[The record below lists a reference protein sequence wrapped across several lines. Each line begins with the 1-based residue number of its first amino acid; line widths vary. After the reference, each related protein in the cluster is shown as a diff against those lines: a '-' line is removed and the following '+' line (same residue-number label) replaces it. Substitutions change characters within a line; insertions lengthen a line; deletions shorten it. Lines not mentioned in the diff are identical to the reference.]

1 MILGVLPTP
10 PAVVSAET
18 IRALRAPE
26 GDRPCADGLR
36 AALRWIGDR
45 ALPFEVAIVEAR
57 EKVGAEFF
65 EWGMRALGFGYGFG
79 DGDGDGFG
87 YGFGY
92 GDGYGFGYGYGYGD
106 GDGSGDG
113 SGDGYGYG
121 YGEPEDA
128 DEDEDEDEEEEEGD
142 E

>member
-65 EWGMRALGFGYGFG
+65 EWGMRALGYGFG

-92 GDGYGFGYGYGYGD
+92 GDGYGFGYGYGYGY
-106 GDGSGDG
+106 GY
-113 SGDGYGYG
+113 GDGYGYG

-128 DEDEDEDEEEEEGD
+128 DEDEDEDEEEEEEGD